1 MTRLIFNKGIL
12 NVIISEEEQ
21 LNIDNAKELVRKTR
35 RMIIQNK
42 ASCLVIEIDTI
53 SKVNENAF
61 RGPTYVVQSDVVS
74 IDNKDASLQ
83 VWGGYR
89 LADWVSMEA
98 RYSTLGE

>member
-53 SKVNENAF
+53 SKVNENALDLVNRVLCHSSNF
-61 RGPTYVVQSDVVS
+61 PVVM
-74 IDNKDASLQ
+74 IGA
-83 VWGGYR
+83 
-89 LADWVSMEA
+89 
-98 RYSTLGE
+98 